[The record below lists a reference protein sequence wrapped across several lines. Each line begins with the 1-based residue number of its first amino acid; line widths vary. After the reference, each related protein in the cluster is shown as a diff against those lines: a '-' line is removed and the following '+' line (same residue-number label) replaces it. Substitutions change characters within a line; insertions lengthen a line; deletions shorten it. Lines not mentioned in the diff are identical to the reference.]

1 MSAAPSQDDAVLDL
15 TCQFG
20 DLHIT
25 ISGPASQATDLLRSI
40 TSRPLGSAPPASS
53 AASAASFDLV
63 SQPASSR
70 AALPAAGYP
79 ARLEHRD
86 TILATFRPCPD
97 YLLEGSSK
105 LVGSK
110 LCGADRVRRAFLAG
124 QWAKAVRDKRVPS
137 PNRTPPIEL
146 KNRYYVVLSGGV
158 GLEHPTVFNS
168 SASYWAAIGNTL
180 AESSAISHGF
190 PSQTE
195 ARVYLAGADVVDF
208 EVRP

>member
-1 MSAAPSQDDAVLDL
+1 MSTAPSQDDAVLDL

-20 DLHIT
+20 DLRIS

-40 TSRPLGSAPPASS
+40 TSGQLGSTSAASS
-53 AASAASFDLV
+53 AASVAPSFDLV
-63 SQPASSR
+63 SQQPAGYQPPR
-70 AALPAAGYP
+70 GYP

-110 LCGADRVRRAFLAG
+110 LCGADRVRRAYLAG
-124 QWAKAVRDKRVPS
+124 QWAKAVRDRRVPS

-146 KNRYYVVLSGGV
+146 KNRFYAILSGGI
-158 GLEHPTVFNS
+158 GLDKPTVFNS
-168 SASYWAAIGNTL
+168 SASYWAAIGNSL
-180 AESSAISHGF
+180 SESPAISHGF

-195 ARVYLAGADVVDF
+195 ARTYLAGADVIEFDIK
-208 EVRP
+208 P

>member
-1 MSAAPSQDDAVLDL
+1 MSTAPSQDDAVLDL

-20 DLHIT
+20 DLRIS

-40 TSRPLGSAPPASS
+40 TSGQLGASS
-53 AASAASFDLV
+53 AASSAASVAPSFDLV
-63 SQPASSR
+63 SQPSASHQPPRS
-70 AALPAAGYP
+70 YP
-79 ARLEHRD
+79 ERLEHRD

-146 KNRYYVVLSGGV
+146 KNRFYAILSGGI
-158 GLEHPTVFNS
+158 GLDRPTVFNS
-168 SASYWAAIGNTL
+168 AASYWAAIGPSL
-180 AESSAISHGF
+180 ADSPAISHGF

-195 ARVYLAGADVVDF
+195 ARTYLAGADIIEFDIK
-208 EVRP
+208 P